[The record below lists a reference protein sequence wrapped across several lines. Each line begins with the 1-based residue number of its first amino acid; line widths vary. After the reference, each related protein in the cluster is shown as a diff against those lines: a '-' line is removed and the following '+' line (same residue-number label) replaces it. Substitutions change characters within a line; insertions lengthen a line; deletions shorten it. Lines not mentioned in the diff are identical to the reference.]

1 MKLNK
6 VAINNILQMGIIQL
20 INYLFPIIMIP
31 YLLRNIGVENYGKV
45 SVVFAIAQLII
56 IVCDYGFNF
65 TATQKIAVTG
75 KIDHKLVTIIY
86 SFKVIVLF
94 ASSILLLFYILFWKI
109 NNLYE
114 IFFLFSFIIYAGS
127 QSFIPLWLYRGINK
141 IGYLSFFTVL
151 TKILSLILMFLLV
164 KKGDDY
170 VYMGFVYAFP
180 SFVIMLVSLWIIY
193 KKFGVRL
200 SRISFRDIVQEL
212 HEGKD
217 MFLSNIIG
225 TLYTTL
231 NPVILSIFAGDFAVG
246 VYSTCEKIVGVINS
260 MTNAVSQAVYPIV
273 CKKMEEKPFI
283 TIGSNIP
290 VPVSFLYL
298 GWWAFLVLVGCILF
312 TNIDFIVPLL
322 LKLVNGEGVSI
333 AEQPLVLKLLI
344 YSSFFITLG
353 HLLGIQSLIPLNDKA
368 SVRKSITNGA
378 IVNMLLGIVGS
389 IYYGAVGMS
398 FAILICE
405 CVVAITMFINL
416 YKKHIKVHRV
426 VNG

>member
-20 INYLFPIIMIP
+20 INYLFPIVMIP

-56 IVCDYGFNF
+56 IVADYGFNF

-75 KIDHKLVTIIY
+75 KVEKKLVTIIY
-86 SFKVIVLF
+86 AYKVLILV
-94 ASSILLLFYILFWKI
+94 ASSILLLLYIFFWNI
-109 NNLYE
+109 HNGYE

-141 IGYLSFFTVL
+141 IGYLSVFTML
-151 TKILSLILMFLLV
+151 TKILSLILMFLMV
-164 KKGDDY
+164 KQKDDY

-180 SFVIMLVSLWIIY
+180 SFIIMLVSLWIIY
-193 KKFGVRL
+193 KKFDVRI
-200 SRISFRDIVQEL
+200 SRISFRDIIQEL
-212 HEGKD
+212 HEGRD
-217 MFLSNIIG
+217 MFLSNVIG

-273 CKKMEEKPFI
+273 CKKMEGNPFI
-283 TIGSNIP
+283 RIKSKIP
-290 VPVSFLYL
+290 VPVSFLYM
-298 GWWAFLVLVGCILF
+298 GWWIFLVLLGCIIF
-312 TNIDFIVPLL
+312 TSVDFIVPLL
-322 LKLVNGEGVSI
+322 LELVNGEGINI

-344 YSSFFITLG
+344 FSSFFIGLG

-378 IVNMLLGIVGS
+378 IVNMVLGVVGS

-405 CVVAITMFINL
+405 CVVAITMFTNL
-416 YKKHIKVHRV
+416 YKKHIKAHQVA
-426 VNG
+426 NG